1 MSNLNSL
8 LENLQSIADNP
19 KTMLN
24 KYLAEGKK
32 VIGCFPIYTPA
43 ELVKAAGMVPMGL
56 WGGQVNPSVAGQYAP
71 IFICSIMRSCL
82 EFGMLGKY
90 KGLSAVIMPIL
101 CDTFRGMSGA
111 WRTGVSDI
119 PLITVIQPQNR
130 EVKDADEFLAAEYN
144 TVKERLEAIAE
155 RKITDADIESAI
167 KIYNEHNATM
177 REFCKVANKH
187 LDIITP
193 NVRHAVIK
201 SAHFMDK
208 QEHMAIVKSIIKE
221 LDTLPAYQWKGKK
234 VIITGITAEPSDLLD
249 IFTENNIAVVG
260 DDVAQESRQFRTDIP
275 SGSASPLL
283 RMARQWFARGACST
297 VHEVKN
303 TRGQLIFNIAK
314 EEKAD
319 GIIICLMSFCDVEE
333 YEYPMLVK
341 ACEENGLPNL
351 CLDIDQSTEN
361 SGQSRTKI
369 QTFVEM
375 L

>member
-1 MSNLNSL
+1 MAKLNSL
-8 LENLQSIADNP
+8 LENLQNVADNP
-19 KTMLN
+19 KIMLK
-24 KYLAEGKK
+24 KYLDEGKK

-43 ELVKAAGMVPMGL
+43 ELVTAAGMVPMGI
-56 WGGQVNPSVAGQYAP
+56 WGGQVNPSIAGQYAP

-90 KGLSAVIMPIL
+90 NGLSAVIMPIL

-111 WRTGVSDI
+111 WRTGVSNI

-130 EVKDADEFLAAEYN
+130 DVNGARDFLVGEYEA
-144 TVKERLEAIAE
+144 VKEKLEAIAG
-155 RKITDADIESAI
+155 RKITDADIENAI
-167 KIYNEHNATM
+167 KVYNEHSAAI

-187 LDIITP
+187 LDVITP
-193 NVRHAVIK
+193 NVRHAVMK

-208 QEHMAIVKSIIKE
+208 AEHTAVLKEIVGE
-221 LDTLPAYQWKGKK
+221 LNALPEHQWKGKK
-234 VIITGITAEPSDLLD
+234 VILSGITAEPSDLLD
-249 IFTENNIAVVG
+249 IFAENNIAVVG
-260 DDVAQESRQFRTDIP
+260 DDIAQEGRQFRTDIP
-275 SGSASPLL
+275 TSGGTPMERLAQ
-283 RMARQWFARGACST
+283 QWFDRKGCAT
-297 VHEVKN
+297 IHEVESS
-303 TRGQLIFNIAK
+303 RGQVVVDLVK

-319 GIIICLMSFCDVEE
+319 GVVLCLMSFCDVEE

-341 ACEENGLPNL
+341 AANAADIPII

-375 L
+375 M